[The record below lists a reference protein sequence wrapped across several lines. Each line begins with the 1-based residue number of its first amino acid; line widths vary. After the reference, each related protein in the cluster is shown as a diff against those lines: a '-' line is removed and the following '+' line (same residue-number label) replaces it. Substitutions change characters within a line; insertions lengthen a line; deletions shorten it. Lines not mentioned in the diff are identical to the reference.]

1 MDPPPPPDPNQPE
14 PLLLLFEVVVG
25 PENSPLDVEVGTAVA
40 PVADEGKVRAIV
52 RYVACGVVREFQVRR
67 YRCLLMGIGAS
78 PMRTRRRSN
87 REGSVCRYR
96 NLSPRRGTTQE
107 DGVEVVPSYKE
118 YTRCCQFDLV

>member
-52 RYVACGVVREFQVRR
+52 QDVACGVVREIQVRR
-67 YRCLLMGIGAS
+67 YRCL
-78 PMRTRRRSN
+78 
-87 REGSVCRYR
+87 
-96 NLSPRRGTTQE
+96 
-107 DGVEVVPSYKE
+107 
-118 YTRCCQFDLV
+118 